1 MERDEKHA
9 LESRGKHA
17 VEREGTRPGPV
28 FRPDVDI
35 LETPSG
41 FVVTADL
48 PGVDEGGARIHLERG
63 VLTIDAE
70 LAERPEPGWTPL
82 LVEYRLGGFHR
93 EFRLSDAIDTGRI
106 SATLRDGVLEL
117 HLPKAEPH
125 RPRTIPVQAG

>member
-1 MERDEKHA
+1 MDTDERQA
-9 LESRGKHA
+9 LESRAKQA

-35 LETPSG
+35 VETPSE
-41 FVVTADL
+41 FVVQADL

-70 LAERPEPGWTPL
+70 LAARPEPGWTPL
-82 LVEYRLGGFHR
+82 RLEYRSGGFHR